1 MPWFACATRRPISC
15 NTGGT
20 LSPNRGLILHHAVGN
35 GSLFAVFN
43 NPARQAS
50 THFWVAQSGAIEQ
63 YVDTG
68 VVAWGNGNSQANAQY
83 CSVETEG
90 CGSPPHADPMSEA
103 MVAAL
108 GRLYAEGARVHGWAN
123 ALAGAV
129 GQPGFGFHRMASAT
143 ACPCDV
149 RLNRRQEILNRA
161 FGGAPA
167 PAPPAPS
174 PAPPAP
180 SPGGAPPFP
189 GRILRRGV
197 KGADVAQYQAR
208 MIARGWGALVAAGG
222 ADGDFGPTTESVT
235 RQFQAE
241 KRLAV
246 DGEVGPQTWAA
257 AWTAPV
263 T

>member
-1 MPWFACATRRPISC
+1 MVWFACATRRPISC
-15 NTGGT
+15 NTGGV
-20 LSPNRGLILHHAVGN
+20 LAPNRGLILHHAVGN

-50 THFWVAQSGAIEQ
+50 THFWVGQSGAIEQ

-83 CSVETEG
+83 CSIETEG
-90 CGSPPHADPMSEA
+90 CGSPPHADAMSEA

-108 GRLYAEGARVHGWAN
+108 ARIYAEGARVHGWAN

-161 FGGAPA
+161 FGGAGTPA
-167 PAPPAPS
+167 PAPPAPA
-174 PAPPAP
+174 PTPPPA
-180 SPGGAPPFP
+180 SGGAPPFP
-189 GRILRRGV
+189 GRILRNGV
-197 KGADVAQYQAR
+197 SGADVRQWQQQMR
-208 MIARGWGALVAAGG
+208 NRGWTIGVDGAY
-222 ADGDFGPTTESVT
+222 GPEST
-235 RQFQAE
+235 RVCRAFQTE
-241 KRLAV
+241 KRLSV

-257 AWTAPV
+257 SWTAPV